1 MMGAESVEY
10 HRATVLG
17 RADDY
22 PGMAMAYYASRGETP
37 LAWGGSGAGALG
49 LSGPVTA
56 GAYDAVF
63 GVGGARDPGLLSRR
77 GPSGAHQGERRWD
90 ILVGPAL
97 ARLNGEVASAEAKV
111 AQLTAALQ
119 RYRARAGEPA
129 RRWLEAQRS
138 AGGLA
143 SGLDA
148 YRDQLDGLARPIRSP
163 AAVNAAA
170 LARPSPAYGL
180 ITDAEHGPSL

>member
-1 MMGAESVEY
+1 MRMMGAESVKY

-77 GPSGAHQGERRWD
+77 GPSGAHQGPIRGSADGTFW
-90 ILVGPAL
+90 LGP
-97 ARLNGEVASAEAKV
+97 
-111 AQLTAALQ
+111 
-119 RYRARAGEPA
+119 
-129 RRWLEAQRS
+129 RWLVSMA
-138 AGGLA
+138 
-143 SGLDA
+143 
-148 YRDQLDGLARPIRSP
+148 RSP
-163 AAVNAAA
+163 APKP
-170 LARPSPAYGL
+170 RWHS
-180 ITDAEHGPSL
+180 